1 MAKLVKNSSAK
12 TERISIKSGTR
23 QGCPLSPQRF
33 NTVLKVLATAI
44 REEKEIKGIQI
55 GKEEVKLSLFADDKI
70 LYIENPKDSTRK
82 LLELINE
89 YSKVAGYKINT
100 QKSLAFLYTN
110 NEKIE
115 KLRKQFHSPL
125 P

>member
-1 MAKLVKNSSAK
+1 MPTL
-12 TERISIKSGTR
+12 TTT
-23 QGCPLSPQRF
+23 QLLF
-33 NTVLKVLATAI
+33 NK
-44 REEKEIKGIQI
+44 EDKEIKGIQI
-55 GKEEVKLSLFADDKI
+55 GKEVKLSLFADDMI

-82 LLELINE
+82 LLELIND

-110 NEKIE
+110 NEKKE

-125 P
+125 QRKEQNT